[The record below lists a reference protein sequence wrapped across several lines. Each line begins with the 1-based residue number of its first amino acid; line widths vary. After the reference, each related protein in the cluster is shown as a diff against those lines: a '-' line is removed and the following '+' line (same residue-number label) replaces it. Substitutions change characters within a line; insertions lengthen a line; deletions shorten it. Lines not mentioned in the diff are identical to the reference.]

1 MDQIVEI
8 QTDVT
13 HRHLAEQ
20 ERLQDDGDNF
30 MTDDLGEIE
39 YRPIPPSRVLK
50 VQAKLR
56 VAGSGKP
63 LQYPLADEE

>member
-1 MDQIVEI
+1 MDQIVET
-8 QTDVT
+8 QTPVT

-20 ERLQDDGDNF
+20 EQLQGDGDYF
-30 MTDDLGEIE
+30 MADDLREIE